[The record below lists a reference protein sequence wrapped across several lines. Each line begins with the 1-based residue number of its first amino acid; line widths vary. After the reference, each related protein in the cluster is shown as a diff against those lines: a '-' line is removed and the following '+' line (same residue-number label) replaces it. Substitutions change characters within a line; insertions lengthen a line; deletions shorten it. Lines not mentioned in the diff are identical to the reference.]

1 MNKID
6 RRLIDKRYV
15 NDILEYY
22 IYEIFSMHIQ
32 PVKTELL
39 VSVLEGIIKNDL
51 MDRFIIDYT
60 INVHLSDKQNKR
72 DEIISYLLDENSQ
85 PEYFIEVAY
94 TMIDK
99 SFNSVKINENLL
111 NSYGIHTY

>member
-6 RRLIDKRYV
+6 RSLIDKRYV

-22 IYEIFSMHIQ
+22 IYEIYSMYIS
-32 PVKTELL
+32 PIKTELL
-39 VSVLEGIIKNDL
+39 VSVLEGRIKNDL
-51 MDRFIIDYT
+51 MDRFIIDYK

-72 DEIISYLLDENSQ
+72 DEIISYLLDESSQ

-94 TMIDK
+94 RMTDK
-99 SFNSVKINENLL
+99 SFNSVKINEDLL
-111 NSYGIHTY
+111 NFYGINN

>member
-6 RRLIDKRYV
+6 RSLIDKRYV

-22 IYEIFSMHIQ
+22 IYEIYSMHVQ
-32 PVKTELL
+32 PVRTDLL
-39 VSVLEGIIKNDL
+39 VAVLEGRIKDDL
-51 MDRFIIDYT
+51 MDRFIIDYK

-85 PEYFIEVAY
+85 PEYFIEVVY
-94 TMIDK
+94 RMTNKYFGVI
-99 SFNSVKINENLL
+99 KINEDLL
-111 NSYGIHTY
+111 NSYGINT

>member
-6 RRLIDKRYV
+6 RNLIDKRYID
-15 NDILEYY
+15 DILEYY
-22 IYEIFSMHIQ
+22 IYEIYSMHIK

-39 VSVLEGIIKNDL
+39 VSILEGRIKNDL
-51 MDRFIIDYT
+51 MNRFIIDYT

-72 DEIISYLLDENSQ
+72 DDKISYLLDESSQ

-94 TMIDK
+94 RMSDK
-99 SFNSVKINENLL
+99 SFNSVKINEDLL
-111 NSYGIHTY
+111 NSYGINI

>member
-6 RRLIDKRYV
+6 RSLIDKRYV

-22 IYEIFSMHIQ
+22 INEIYSMHIQ
-32 PVKTELL
+32 PVRTELL
-39 VSVLEGIIKNDL
+39 VSVLEGRIKDCL
-51 MDRFIIDYT
+51 MGQFIIDYT

-72 DEIISYLLDENSQ
+72 DEIISYLFDENSK

-94 TMIDK
+94 RMTDK

-111 NSYGIHTY
+111 NSYGINN

>member
-6 RRLIDKRYV
+6 RSLIDKRYV

-22 IYEIFSMHIQ
+22 INEIYSMHIQ
-32 PVKTELL
+32 PVRSELL
-39 VSVLEGIIKNDL
+39 VSVLEGRIKDVL
-51 MDRFIIDYT
+51 MGKFIIDYT

-72 DEIISYLLDENSQ
+72 DEIISYLFDENSQ

-94 TMIDK
+94 RMTDK

-111 NSYGIHTY
+111 NSYGINNL

>member
-6 RRLIDKRYV
+6 RNLIDKRYV

-22 IYEIFSMHIQ
+22 IYEIYSMHIQ
-32 PVKTELL
+32 PVRTELL
-39 VSVLEGIIKNDL
+39 VSILEGRIKNNL

-60 INVHLSDKQNKR
+60 INVHLGDKQNKR
-72 DEIISYLLDENSQ
+72 DDKISFILDENSE

-94 TMIDK
+94 RMSNK
-99 SFNSVKINENLL
+99 SFYSVKINEDRL
-111 NSYGIHTY
+111 NSYGINS

>member
-6 RRLIDKRYV
+6 RNLIDKKYID
-15 NDILEYY
+15 DILEYY
-22 IYEIFSMHIQ
+22 IYEIYSMHIQ
-32 PVKTELL
+32 PVRTELL
-39 VSVLEGIIKNDL
+39 VSVLEGRIKDCL
-51 MDRFIIDYT
+51 MDQFIIDYT

-94 TMIDK
+94 RMSDK
-99 SFNSVKINENLL
+99 SFNSVKINEDLL
-111 NSYGIHTY
+111 NSYGINT

>member
-6 RRLIDKRYV
+6 RSLIDKRYV

-22 IYEIFSMHIQ
+22 IYEIYSMHIQ
-32 PVKTELL
+32 PVRTELL
-39 VSVLEGIIKNDL
+39 VSVLEGRIKDCL
-51 MDRFIIDYT
+51 MGQFIIDYT

-72 DEIISYLLDENSQ
+72 DEIISYLFDENSK

-94 TMIDK
+94 RMTDK

-111 NSYGIHTY
+111 NSYGINN

>member
-6 RRLIDKRYV
+6 RNSIDKRYV

-22 IYEIFSMHIQ
+22 IYEIYSMHIQ
-32 PVKTELL
+32 PVRSELL
-39 VSVLEGIIKNDL
+39 VSVLEGRIKDCL
-51 MDRFIIDYT
+51 MDRFIIDYK

-94 TMIDK
+94 RMTDK

-111 NSYGIHTY
+111 NSYGINN

>member
-6 RRLIDKRYV
+6 RSLIDKRYV
-15 NDILEYY
+15 DDILEYY
-22 IYEIFSMHIQ
+22 IYEIYSMHIQ

-39 VSVLEGIIKNDL
+39 VSVLEGRIKDDL
-51 MDRFIIDYT
+51 MDRFIIDYK

-94 TMIDK
+94 RMTNKYFGVI
-99 SFNSVKINENLL
+99 KINENLL
-111 NSYGIHTY
+111 NSYGINI